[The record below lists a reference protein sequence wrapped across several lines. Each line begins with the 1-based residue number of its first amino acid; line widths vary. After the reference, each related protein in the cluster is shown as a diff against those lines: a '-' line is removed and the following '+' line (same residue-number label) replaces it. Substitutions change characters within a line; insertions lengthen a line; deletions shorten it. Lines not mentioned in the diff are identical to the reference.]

1 MNVFEACRQG
11 VARDIHPSRRVFV
24 ATGLASGL
32 ALTVQPVSAANQ
44 KRSLQTEITISP
56 NRDVAT
62 LINVFVVEPDN
73 QDKLI
78 QVLKEGTEAL
88 FSKQPGYISASFHKS
103 MDGRRVVNYGQ
114 WRSPK
119 DIDAFRSKPEI
130 GEYFKRVRELAQ
142 FESMVCDV
150 SYVNRA

>member
-1 MNVFEACRQG
+1 MNVFEACRHG

-44 KRSLQTEITISP
+44 NRSLQTEITISP

>member
-1 MNVFEACRQG
+1 MNVFEACRHG

-32 ALTVQPVSAANQ
+32 ALTVQPVSAASQ

>member
-78 QVLKEGTEAL
+78 EVLKEGTEAL

>member
-1 MNVFEACRQG
+1 MF
-11 VARDIHPSRRVFV
+11 ARDINPSRRVFV

-32 ALTVQPVSAANQ
+32 ALAVQPVSAANQ

-56 NRDVAT
+56 NREVAT

>member
-24 ATGLASGL
+24 ATCLASGL

-44 KRSLQTEITISP
+44 NRSLQPEITISP

-78 QVLKEGTEAL
+78 EVLKEGTEAL

-103 MDGRRVVNYGQ
+103 MDGRRVINYGQ

>member
-88 FSKQPGYISASFHKS
+88 FSKQPGHISASFHKS

>member
-24 ATGLASGL
+24 ATGLASAL

-78 QVLKEGTEAL
+78 EVLKEGTEAL

>member
-130 GEYFKRVRELAQ
+130 GEYFKRVRELAL

>member
-1 MNVFEACRQG
+1 M
-11 VARDIHPSRRVFV
+11 
-24 ATGLASGL
+24 
-32 ALTVQPVSAANQ
+32 
-44 KRSLQTEITISP
+44 EITISS
-56 NRDVAT
+56 NREVAT
-62 LINVFVVEPDN
+62 LINIFVVEPDN

-130 GEYFKRVRELAQ
+130 SEYFKRVKELAQ

>member
-1 MNVFEACRQG
+1 MSVFDGCRQEF
-11 VARDIHPSRRVFV
+11 ARDINPSRRVFV
-24 ATGLASGL
+24 ATSLASGL
-32 ALTVQPVSAANQ
+32 ALAVQPVAANQ
-44 KRSLQTEITISP
+44 ERSLQMEITISP
-56 NRDVAT
+56 NREVAT

-78 QVLKEGTEAL
+78 RILKEGTEAL
-88 FSKQPGYISASFHKS
+88 FRKQAGYISASFHKS

-119 DIDAFRSKPEI
+119 DIDAFRGKPEI

-142 FESMVCDV
+142 FESMICDV
-150 SYVNRA
+150 SYVNRV

>member
-1 MNVFEACRQG
+1 MNVFEACLQG

>member
-1 MNVFEACRQG
+1 MNVFEACLQG

-24 ATGLASGL
+24 ATGLASAL

>member
-1 MNVFEACRQG
+1 MNVFEG

-32 ALTVQPVSAANQ
+32 ALTVQPVSAANP

-73 QDKLI
+73 QNKLI

-88 FSKQPGYISASFHKS
+88 FSKHPGYISASFHKS

>member
-1 MNVFEACRQG
+1 MSVFDGCRQESAG
-11 VARDIHPSRRVFV
+11 DINPSRRVFV
-24 ATGLASGL
+24 ATSLASGL
-32 ALTVQPVSAANQ
+32 ALAVQPVAANQ
-44 KRSLQTEITISP
+44 ERSLQMEITISP
-56 NRDVAT
+56 NREVAT

-78 QVLKEGTEAL
+78 QILKEGTEAL
-88 FSKQPGYISASFHKS
+88 FRKQAGYISASFHKS

-119 DIDAFRSKPEI
+119 DIDAFRGKPEI

-142 FESMVCDV
+142 FESMICDV
-150 SYVNRA
+150 SYVNRV

>member
-24 ATGLASGL
+24 ATGLASAL

>member
-1 MNVFEACRQG
+1 MSVFDTCRQ
-11 VARDIHPSRRVFV
+11 VHAPDPNPSRRVFV
-24 ATGLASGL
+24 ATSLASGL
-32 ALTVQPVSAANQ
+32 ALAVQPVFAADQ
-44 KRSLQTEITISP
+44 ERSLQMEITISS
-56 NRDVAT
+56 NREVAT

-78 QVLKEGTEAL
+78 QVLKERTEAL

-130 GEYFKRVRELAQ
+130 SEYFKRVKELAQ

>member
-1 MNVFEACRQG
+1 M
-11 VARDIHPSRRVFV
+11 
-24 ATGLASGL
+24 

-78 QVLKEGTEAL
+78 EVLKEGTEAL

>member
-24 ATGLASGL
+24 ATGLAGGL
-32 ALTVQPVSAANQ
+32 ALTVQPASAANQ
-44 KRSLQTEITISP
+44 KRSLQTEITISS
-56 NRDVAT
+56 NCDVAT

-78 QVLKEGTEAL
+78 EVLKEGTEAL
-88 FSKQPGYISASFHKS
+88 FSKQPGYISASSHKS

-114 WRSPK
+114 WRGPK

>member
-1 MNVFEACRQG
+1 MNVFEACLQG

-24 ATGLASGL
+24 ATGLASAL

-78 QVLKEGTEAL
+78 EVLKEGTEAL